1 MTKKDPTNGFKEL
14 LSDRYRSI
22 NVIVSLL
29 VNNKLVLTCKKV
41 SKVFIELI
49 NDVEFFFVMFVF
61 LDPSSLPRVSIGLVQ
76 CV

>member
-1 MTKKDPTNGFKEL
+1 MLQHISCAT
-14 LSDRYRSI
+14 I
-22 NVIVSLL
+22 NAIVLLL
-29 VNNKLVLTCKKV
+29 VNNELELTCKKV

-49 NDVEFFFVMFVF
+49 NNVEFFFVMFVF